1 MGVSRD
7 LKGMAAVLRR
17 FELDP
22 TDDAPASGRYE
33 LLNIFGTPTSEA
45 VSASEGERLPAAPL
59 GYTWRLI
66 AVDEPLEVARRRV
79 LEAEKRVARQESLV
93 EEMELGR
100 SVLHVASAMAEMD
113 AAGVALY
120 SDQQAIDSTSP
131 FGKAMMQMACVF
143 GELERE
149 MIRARVVAGLNRVR
163 EQGIK
168 KLGRPQVGRGIEE
181 SIRRQ
186 LGAGHGILKVARM
199 VGCGSGTVQRVKREM
214 VATMAEAA

>member
-1 MGVSRD
+1 MTTNEARAALYLRVST
-7 LKGMAAVLRR
+7 
-17 FELDP
+17 
-22 TDDAPASGRYE
+22 TDGQTTE
-33 LLNIFGTPTSEA
+33 NQ
-45 VSASEGERLPAAPL
+45 RLALA
-59 GYTWRLI
+59 
-66 AVDEPLEVARRRV
+66 
-79 LEAEKRVARQESLV
+79 RVAEHRGWEIVQSYEDTGISGAKGRDQRPAFNQMLKDAV
-93 EEMELGR
+93 RGRFGVLMVWSIDRLGR

-168 KLGRPQVGRGIEE
+168 KLGRPQIGRKTEE
-181 SIRRQ
+181 IIRRH
-186 LGAGHGILKVARM
+186 LGAGHGILKVAKM
-199 VGCGSGTVQRVKREM
+199 VRCGSGTVQRVKREM
-214 VATMAEAA
+214 AATMAAAA